1 MSPLFL
7 GSPLPP
13 ACLRWLHQSPPPSH
27 TLCPTGFFPLSV
39 NAGFFI
45 PMELSSR
52 SFYPSELSS
61 GTSPSFSRPLG
72 RRVPLLRPPRPPQAP
87 APPPHSDEA
96 APSQARAAEP
106 RASPRAPPPVA
117 FGLSCPPPLSRPPP
131 LWPQGRVAL
140 PSLPTFSSLSLLAS
154 LLTASRRKC
163 SLRIRPSH
171 LWI

>member
-117 FGLSCPPPLSRPPP
+117 FGLSCPPPPTLQTASPLASRPCRSP
-131 LWPQGRVAL
+131 L
-140 PSLPTFSSLSLLAS
+140 SSYLFILISSGLSSYCL
-154 LLTASRRKC
+154 
-163 SLRIRPSH
+163 
-171 LWI
+171 